1 MTHGATCPWQY
12 KITWPRWSLKNSL
25 DLITGAVASAV
36 VKALNRCI
44 PGQDYEL
51 ERKGMKRARVLWSV
65 MN

>member
-1 MTHGATCPWQY
+1 M
-12 KITWPRWSLKNSL
+12 KNSL
-25 DLITGAVASAV
+25 DLITGAVASAA